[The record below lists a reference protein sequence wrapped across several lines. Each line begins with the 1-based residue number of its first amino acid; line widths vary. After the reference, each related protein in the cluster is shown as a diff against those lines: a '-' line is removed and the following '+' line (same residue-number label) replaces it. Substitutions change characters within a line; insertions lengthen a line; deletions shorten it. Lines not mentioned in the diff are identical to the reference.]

1 MLSHGCIAERRAS
14 LRRLTIIV
22 FSFLSMCLQSSSI
35 TIAAP
40 GDLDPSFDGDGRR
53 ILNVSGVDLA
63 QAVRI
68 QADGKIVV
76 AGYTNVFGAND
87 YQIVRLNPNGSLD
100 ATFDGDGRSILNF
113 SGVNFATAMTLQ
125 ANGKIVVAGYT
136 NVFGANDYQIVRL
149 NPNGSLDATFDGDGR
164 RILNFSG
171 VDFATAMTLQ
181 ADGKIVVAGYTNVFG
196 VNDYQI
202 VRLLGP

>member
-1 MLSHGCIAERRAS
+1 MLSHGCIAERCTS

-22 FSFLSMCLQSSSI
+22 FSSLIICLQSLGI
-35 TIAAP
+35 AIAAP
-40 GDLDPSFDGDGRR
+40 GDLDTSFDGDGRR

-76 AGYTNVFGAND
+76 AGSTNVFGAND
-87 YQIVRLNPNGSLD
+87 YQIVR
-100 ATFDGDGRSILNF
+100 F
-113 SGVNFATAMTLQ
+113 
-125 ANGKIVVAGYT
+125 
-136 NVFGANDYQIVRL
+136 

-171 VDFATAMTLQ
+171 VNFATAVTLQ
-181 ADGKIVVAGYTNVFG
+181 ANG
-196 VNDYQI
+196 
-202 VRLLGP
+202 